1 MTLFA
6 KRPGTNDERP
16 QDRQVL
22 YCAHDP
28 ARSEGIPP
36 AHEAEIR
43 RGIPA
48 AEQVRFRLPEE

>member
-1 MTLFA
+1 MQND
-6 KRPGTNDERP
+6 PGTNDERP
-16 QDRQVL
+16 QERQVL

-43 RGIPA
+43 GGIPA